1 MYGIKPITT
10 VKNSDMSD
18 DLGILA
24 ISSKLKKNLIK
35 KIHKHDVK
43 AQHIVSSDKKS
54 EFILL

>member
-24 ISSKLKKNLIK
+24 ISSSLKKLLNKKNLQ
-35 KIHKHDVK
+35 
-43 AQHIVSSDKKS
+43 A
-54 EFILL
+54 